1 MKREVTM
8 SFVYSFQKIL
18 DMKEKEKEQAEIN
31 YSKSIQVLHREQQR
45 LAHLEQNKQNM
56 EQRLLQRKKNV
67 SLAELKTN
75 YEYIDHLQRLIVQAG
90 ESKERA
96 EKDVEAKQFIL
107 SERAMDQKIWEK
119 LKENSF
125 EKYMK
130 RVRQIEQKELDE
142 IAVVR
147 YYRQRVNPR

>member
-1 MKREVTM
+1 
-8 SFVYSFQKIL
+8 
-18 DMKEKEKEQAEIN
+18 
-31 YSKSIQVLHREQQR
+31 
-45 LAHLEQNKQNM
+45 M